1 MNFALWIVSGFL
13 ALVFAASG
21 GLKLLR
27 SRDPLLTQPRM
38 AWGTRRHARQHQ
50 AHRTGGG
57 PWCNGLVLPRFLGLI
72 PVLTPIAAG
81 YLALLMRGAV
91 VTHVWRHE
99 SSAVPAIL
107 GVGRR
112 GRLRIHLHD

>member
-1 MNFALWIVSGFL
+1 MNFALWVVSGFL

-27 SRDPLLTQPRM
+27 SRDALLTQPEM
-38 AWGTRRHARQHQ
+38 AWARDFTPGSIKLIGL
-50 AHRTGGG
+50 AEVLGAM
-57 PWCNGLVLPRFLGLI
+57 GLVLPRVLGVI

-81 YLALLMRGAV
+81 YLALLMSGAV
-91 VTHVWRHE
+91 VTHVRRHE

-112 GRLRIHLHD
+112 GRLRISHA